1 MVRQDAAAI
10 MEEWQRRREKYLQLS
25 NEFVRTTERQIMCL
39 DRAIA
44 AHRRARYQDVVSLC
58 LQVIEALLYG
68 GAWPDADGRMWD
80 REAKRADLYAR
91 SIEEELNALGEPS
104 LLDLLDDPATLE
116 ACYGPLVEYD
126 CPLGSLIYL
135 PSEADEGVEKATL
148 RWVFKDENGEILLL
162 TSKSHPVDEDL
173 QEREDV

>member
-68 GAWPDADGRMWD
+68 GAWPDAG
-80 REAKRADLYAR
+80 K
-91 SIEEELNALGEPS
+91 
-104 LLDLLDDPATLE
+104 
-116 ACYGPLVEYD
+116 
-126 CPLGSLIYL
+126 
-135 PSEADEGVEKATL
+135 
-148 RWVFKDENGEILLL
+148 
-162 TSKSHPVDEDL
+162 
-173 QEREDV
+173 